1 MRYSF
6 SSEFF
11 PYLVWFVIV
20 GNDKNNGLPVV
31 AAKICFINSNM

>member
-20 GNDKNNGLPVV
+20 GNDKKQWSPSGSCKDL
-31 AAKICFINSNM
+31 FH